1 MTTYQD
7 ILEKLKQSQLMQ
19 KFNANKQAMTN
30 PQPSGFGHGIAN
42 LGMKMSQ
49 SQIPQVAKLGVGTQ
63 TLGNKLGAL
72 GAAKGLGNAGAL
84 GGAAGG
90 ALSKATPFLGG
101 AMSGA
106 QAAQDASRGDY
117 IGAGLNGISA
127 GASFVPGVGTAVA
140 MGASA
145 LDSINKMFRGAKDR
159 ANQQAMQM
167 SMQEAQ
173 NSEQANAES
182 TAQLQNQFANNA
194 MQYANDMA
202 QPSTYNDIMSR
213 IQPVGNVGSPTEFAS
228 GINLP
233 SEVQTSKNNPV
244 IASGIEE
251 GVPTGG
257 AASIKPLQV
266 MDNGNGGAVVD
277 KVATNALANQ
287 YQEPKESLVQK
298 IMNGLGQFKAGYDD
312 NSMNGFADGDLAN
325 KLAGGNQQQTPSNYD
340 LLAND
345 MKQGGYTDE
354 QIQSAQQG
362 LNGGNKDIAAMID
375 KYSIAKPTTD
385 EDIALAQQGGFNN
398 QGALTGGAATT
409 KKTIMNRLG
418 EAVGTG
424 RRLMANPWVQAG
436 IAAAISK
443 ADGGDIGD
451 MAQAAYKYGTAK
463 AMSDQYY
470 KQLHPDAKAMPVLN
484 TYGVDDYKAKAY
496 NDFNQGRTVMSRRD
510 LIKLQ
515 NPTMSDQDIED
526 LITKSG
532 INGDEMVSIK
542 GYETVEKAKN
552 NTRKTD
558 LQEDKNK
565 WQRDQGQQKIGIQQQ
580 RVNNTKINSD
590 RNYQL
595 KLKTAQDKISKS
607 NLKEQTKQELN
618 RNLAK
623 YSTIINDP
631 NRSDEDK
638 AKARQGMINTYG
650 KDFLSVEANL

>member
-7 ILEKLKQSQLMQ
+7 ILDKLKQSQLMQ

-49 SQIPQVAKLGVGTQ
+49 SQVPQIAKLGVGTQ

-72 GAAKGLGNAGAL
+72 GAAKGLGNTGAIGGASAL
-84 GGAAGG
+84 G
-90 ALSKATPFLGG
+90 KATPFLGG

-106 QAAQDASRGDY
+106 QAAQDASKGDY
-117 IGAGLNGISA
+117 IGAGLNGIAA
-127 GASFVPGVGTAVA
+127 GASFVPGVGTAVS
-140 MGASA
+140 MGAQA

-159 ANQQAMQM
+159 ANQQAMQR

-182 TAQLQNQFANNA
+182 AAQLQNQFANDS
-194 MQYANDMA
+194 MQYANAMT
-202 QPSTYNDIMSR
+202 QPSTYDGIMSR
-213 IQPVGNVGSPTEFAS
+213 IQPVGNAGSPTGFATD
-228 GINLP
+228 INLP
-233 SEVQTSKNNPV
+233 NEQETLQNDQSTQPQVEDINGNVSAFPTTR
-244 IASGIEE
+244 E
-251 GVPTGG
+251 GFAKSLT
-257 AASIKPLQV
+257 
-266 MDNGNGGAVVD
+266 DNGWQQDIVNAALQGLNGGNKDIADYITAYNNNAADGQQIAIPQTDEEVELARNGQFYQPEQPNTAAN
-277 KVATNALANQ
+277 AT
-287 YQEPKESLVQK
+287 KESLFERIK
-298 IMNGLGQFKAGYDD
+298 NGLGQFKAGYDD
-312 NSMNGFADGDLAN
+312 NSTTGFTDGDLAN
-325 KLAGGNQQQTPSNYD
+325 KLSGNVQQPV
-340 LLAND
+340 
-345 MKQGGYTDE
+345 
-354 QIQSAQQG
+354 IAQ
-362 LNGGNKDIAAMID
+362 NG
-375 KYSIAKPTTD
+375 T
-385 EDIALAQQGGFNN
+385 
-398 QGALTGGAATT
+398 LTGGAATT

-418 EAVGTG
+418 EAAGTG

-443 ADGGDIGD
+443 ADGGDVGD

-470 KQLHPDAKAMPVLN
+470 RQLHPGAKVMPVLN

-532 INGDEMVSIK
+532 INGDELVSIK

-558 LQEDKNK
+558 IQEDKNK

-580 RVNNTKINSD
+580 KVNNTKINND

-595 KLKTAQDKISKS
+595 KLKAAQDKVSKS
-607 NLKEQTKQELN
+607 DLKEQTKQELN

-631 NRSDEDK
+631 NRSDDDK